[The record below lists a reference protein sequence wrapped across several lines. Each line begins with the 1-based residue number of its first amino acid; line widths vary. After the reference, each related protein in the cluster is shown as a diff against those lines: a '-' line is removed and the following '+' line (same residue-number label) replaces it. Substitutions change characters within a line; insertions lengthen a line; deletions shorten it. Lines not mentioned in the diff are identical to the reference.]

1 MTPPA
6 AAAPTLPPHTTADV
20 MRVPIKGT
28 NRVIELDA
36 TRGAAGEVTTVAL
49 FQLVQSI
56 SGLSRTQTDDV
67 IKELKV
73 SKPHLTQV
81 RLPPKQ
87 PPGATQSNPLTPP
100 KATP

>member
-1 MTPPA
+1 MTPPAA

-81 RLPPKQ
+81 RLP
-87 PPGATQSNPLTPP
+87 QSNPLTPP